1 MCFEPGVVVCLPI
14 CLCVYV
20 CSSFKNARNDNNE
33 QEQEVYLPVWE
44 SLFCCIVNDFQ
55 LFSALAL
62 ARFFNLSSHWQTWTS
77 CCKLPHRH
85 QQRALQSGPLLRS
98 HGLRNS
104 AFDGVRACVTACA
117 RMRLCVTATT
127 HHERCPSGQ
136 DFSLKSS
143 SRSCSCQ
150 RDTWCFLSLAT
161 KRRNRGR
168 A

>member
-104 AFDGVRACVTACA
+104 ARSQPPTRIPAARQSTRACRRTPALV
-117 RMRLCVTATT
+117 L
-127 HHERCPSGQ
+127 
-136 DFSLKSS
+136 S
-143 SRSCSCQ
+143 SRPKNVDEVSHQGEVIDSL
-150 RDTWCFLSLAT
+150 RVESGSDTQQ
-161 KRRNRGR
+161 
-168 A
+168 